1 MIDSH
6 FHGNDIKLGRFNMC
20 LAVPTKIISIENDM
34 AQVEIGGVT
43 RKASIRLV
51 PEAKVGDY
59 ILLHAGFAIEVLN
72 EKEALETLEILE
84 QISEIP

>member
-1 MIDSH
+1 
-6 FHGNDIKLGRFNMC
+6 MC

-59 ILLHAGFAIEVLN
+59 ILLHAGFGIEVLN

-84 QISEIP
+84 QISEVS